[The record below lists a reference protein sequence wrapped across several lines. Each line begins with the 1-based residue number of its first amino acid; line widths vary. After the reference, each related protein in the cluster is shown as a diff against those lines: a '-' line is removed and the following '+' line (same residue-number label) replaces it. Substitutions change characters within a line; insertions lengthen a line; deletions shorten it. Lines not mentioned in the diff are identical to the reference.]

1 MRTWTKEQ
9 EQFLIDNG
17 DKMSVK
23 DLMNALDKTDGAIR
37 NKKSS
42 LGIKNNRSLI
52 YTQEEKDIIKDWYIL
67 HLESDEGGIE
77 LDKLSKI
84 LGRSKTYICAIAG
97 EMGLTYYGNYSKEDR
112 KNRGI
117 KMSTFNEKYSPSRF
131 SGKHHSLKSKRQMS
145 IKQRIR
151 FENMSEE
158 EKKDYISKGILTKR
172 QNNIYT
178 TTENSYSRCRGGY
191 REDLNKYFRSSW
203 EANIARY
210 LNFLHIKW
218 EYEFKRFNFEEIDS
232 GVLSYMPDFYLSE
245 LDIWIEVKGW
255 MDEKSKTRFKYFE
268 KFYPEE
274 NNKLILIER
283 KRYNEIEKEFKY
295 IVSNWEFSNQN
306 KKKIS

>member
-17 DKMSVK
+17 NNMSVK
-23 DLMNALDKTDGAIR
+23 ELMNALDKTDGAIR
-37 NKKSS
+37 NKKSN
-42 LGIKNNRSLI
+42 LGIKNNRSPI

-84 LGRSKTYICAIAG
+84 LGRSKTSICTIAR
-97 EMGLTYYGNYSKEDR
+97 EIGLTFYGNYSKEDR
-112 KNRGI
+112 KNRAI
-117 KMSTFNEKYSPSRF
+117 KMSTLAKEYNPSRF
-131 SGKHHSLKSKRQMS
+131 FGKHHSLKSR
-145 IKQRIR
+145 KQISKKQIII
-151 FENMSEE
+151 FENRSEE
-158 EKKDYISKGILTKR
+158 EKQLFINKMRTTKR
-172 QNNIYT
+172 NNNLFT
-178 TTENSYSRCRGGY
+178 TTVNSYSRCRGGF
-191 REDLNKYFRSSW
+191 REDLNQYFRSSW

-218 EYEFKRFNFEEIDS
+218 EYEPKRFNFEEIDS